1 MKRTFI
7 SFGILISLV
16 VVAVG
21 ADLFFMT
28 RFAAGIT
35 DRLDLISQEDLL
47 YKKKEFAEDLDRFYE
62 ENSFW
67 AHRVVP
73 TDRLDEIEML
83 LHKLNAYLEEED
95 YNEVEATVAELRA
108 RINLLYST
116 NIYHWYHP
124 FRFRIE

>member
-7 SFGILISLV
+7 CFWILISLV
-16 VVAVG
+16 LAVVG

-28 RFAAGIT
+28 RLASGMT
-35 DRLDLISQEDLL
+35 DRLDRISREDLL
-47 YKKKEFAEDLDRFYE
+47 DKKKEIALELDRFYD

-83 LHKLNAYLEEED
+83 LHKLNAYMKEED
-95 YNEVEATVAELRA
+95 YNEIEATASELRA
-108 RINLLYST
+108 RVNLLYST

>member
-16 VVAVG
+16 LAVVG

-35 DRLDLISQEDLL
+35 DRLDQISQEDLL
-47 YKKKEFAEDLDRFYE
+47 DKKKEIAADLDRFYE
-62 ENSFW
+62 KNSFW

-95 YNEVEATVAELRA
+95 YNEIEATTAELRA

>member
-16 VVAVG
+16 LVVVG
-21 ADLFFMT
+21 ADLFFMM
-28 RFAAGIT
+28 RFVEGIT
-35 DRLDLISQEDLL
+35 DRLDQISREDLL
-47 YKKKEFAEDLDRFYE
+47 EKKKEIAADLDRFYE
-62 ENSFW
+62 DNSFW

-83 LHKLNAYLEEED
+83 LHKLNAYLKEED
-95 YNEVEATVAELRA
+95 YNEIEATAAELRA